1 MAIVTNNALS
11 RSLGS
16 LEARMDSSEE
26 RLRRMEEKI
35 DTLVETVAQSKGG
48 LRTLIAAGSVIAGIT
63 ATVASIA
70 TWLLGRHS

>member
-35 DTLVETVAQSKGG
+35 DTLVETVASSKGG
-48 LRTLIAAGSVIAGIT
+48 LKTLVAVSSVVAAAAAGLTQMVS
-63 ATVASIA
+63 
-70 TWLLGRHS
+70 WLGRH